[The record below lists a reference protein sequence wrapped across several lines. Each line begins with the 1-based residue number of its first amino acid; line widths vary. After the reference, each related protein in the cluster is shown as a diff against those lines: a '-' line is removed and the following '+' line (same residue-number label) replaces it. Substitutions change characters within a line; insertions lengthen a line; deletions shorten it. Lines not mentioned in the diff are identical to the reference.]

1 MKLSVITAASIFLLS
16 FSSHATMTLN
26 SISGDSNRDLSDPA
40 KPIIYA
46 GFTPAVACTGDG
58 SFTCDS
64 CTGTSAGGKL
74 FSCNRTSA
82 YPNLRLVIQM
92 TSTNTTGT
100 VYAKIGEDDVS
111 STLPWTFDS
120 GVLTFQATWAEICQ
134 AAGVGNCDSSMNK
147 DLVVGINTTS
157 GGSATTD
164 SMTFRLNTRVAAADG
179 SDSLYTDCNTAPVAA
194 NQGFCHF
201 NVFPGDEKLYVENM
215 VYSDGYPASPAPGV
229 EFRSVVFF
237 YEPFVTDDNT
247 TIASISNASSMFE
260 LPVNRSANPPIVD
273 DRVDGLVNGQRYCM
287 VMANMDM
294 TGVISHFTPIPGS
307 SGSPVTAAELCGTP
321 AAVVGLLDD
330 KSCFIATAAFG
341 SQMAPEVESFREFR
355 NKFLLPSKWGK
366 AFVKFYYKHSPYYAN
381 LIAESEVAKAAVRAA
396 LWPLLLFARASVAL
410 GFWTA
415 FALLSLG
422 GVTIYGLYRR
432 LILGRR
438 FRGEL

>member
-1 MKLSVITAASIFLLS
+1 
-16 FSSHATMTLN
+16 MTLN

-46 GFTPAVACTGDG
+46 GFNPATPCTGDG
-58 SFTCDS
+58 AFTCDS
-64 CTGTSAGGKL
+64 CTGTSAGGKI
-74 FSCNRTSA
+74 FSCNKTSA

-100 VYAKIGEDDVS
+100 VYAKLGDTDVS

-120 GVLTFQATWAEICQ
+120 GVLTFQATWSEICQ
-134 AAGVGNCDSSMNK
+134 AAGAGNCTSNFNK
-147 DLVVGINTTS
+147 DLVVGINTSS

-164 SMTFRLNTRVAAADG
+164 SATFRLNVRVTEADA
-179 SDSLYTDCNTAPVAA
+179 SDTFYTDCNSAEVAE

-201 NVFPGDEKLYVENM
+201 NVFPGDEKLYVENL
-215 VYSDGYPASPAPGV
+215 VYSAGYPASPAPGV
-229 EFRSVVFF
+229 EYRSVVFF

-247 TIASISNASSMFE
+247 TISSISNASAMFE
-260 LPVNRSANPPIVD
+260 LPVNRSADPPIVD
-273 DRVDGLVNGQRYCM
+273 DRVDGLLNGQRYCM

-294 TGVISHFTPIPGS
+294 TGNISFFTPIPGTP
-307 SGSPVTAAELCGTP
+307 GSPVTASELCGTP

-355 NKFLLPSKWGK
+355 NKYLLPNAWGK

-381 LIAESEVAKAAVRAA
+381 LIAESEVAKAAVRVG

-415 FALLSLG
+415 FALLSF
-422 GVTIYGLYRR
+422 GVLAIYGLYRH
-432 LILGRR
+432 LLVARR